1 MTTKILIPLD
11 ASDTAQAAA
20 AHAIGL
26 AREHAAAVRFLVV
39 IDFNSFMGSV
49 PNMIEV
55 MSNDARQ
62 MLDGW
67 MQSATDAGLQ
77 ASTAI
82 AETSPEATDIAAV
95 ITADAQAW
103 GADLIVFGSH
113 GHSGL
118 YHLLQPSVAAGV
130 ERLCAIPVLN
140 VQLGEVPAA

>member
-26 AREHAAAVRFLVV
+26 AREQGAAVRFLVV

-55 MSNDARQ
+55 ISNDARL

-67 MQSATDAGLQ
+67 MQRATDAGLR

-82 AETSPEATDIAAV
+82 AETSPEATDIAAA

-103 GADLIVFGSH
+103 DADLIVFGSH

-118 YHLLQPSVAAGV
+118 HHLLQPSVAAGV

-140 VQLGEVPAA
+140 VQPGEAPAA